1 MTKSWMTCLVQPKTE
16 ILVSVT
22 PQVNRWPSHSL
33 RDSTDLSSGQCILS
47 QVVGDQYLE
56 GPGWAGLGWAGL
68 VAQVSDL
75 AYIMLHQLLYDT
87 HFNKKL
93 LIWVSIYCHKN
104 IVVLGG
110 MERKSLASEI
120 EETFNVII
128 QKQGDEPSWESGQQR
143 VREVVVRCTGKSYQ
157 MLYVEGT
164 A

>member
-1 MTKSWMTCLVQPKTE
+1 MG
-16 ILVSVT
+16 
-22 PQVNRWPSHSL
+22 RA
-33 RDSTDLSSGQCILS
+33 
-47 QVVGDQYLE
+47 
-56 GPGWAGLGWAGL
+56 GPG
-68 VAQVSDL
+68 
-75 AYIMLHQLLYDT
+75 
-87 HFNKKL
+87 
-93 LIWVSIYCHKN
+93 WVSIYCHKN

-128 QKQGDEPSWESGQQR
+128 QKQGYEPSWESGQQR